1 MDSTRNDCKPVAV
14 LPEDSASLLSEVL
27 PSAEVIE
34 NVPLPDAD
42 IGAGGPSAEVLGTM
56 RRDEPSSSQPAD
68 VPISSTGE
76 RGKGLAEDGCETGS
90 NLDPNE
96 VRILSEGFTCFEVRL
111 EGSSRTIVV
120 PMDRDLL
127 LNTEG
132 VVPSLGPIFSDVEG
146 RTLETLD
153 GVALSMGIADLTL
166 RTIIL
171 EIETAR
177 RKERRK
183 AIFKKMERKYHEYR
197 SKHREICMQFGGS
210 GNFQAL
216 QDELKEKYDE
226 LVKVI
231 GKCSVLEGALRDKEE
246 ELKVIKGVEAQCV
259 DLQAQVISLR
269 AELEKSLFKV
279 DALGGELA
287 GRTVDL
293 EKSESDR
300 LATLR
305 QVEALEAVI
314 RVLHLERVSDLET
327 ARFRE
332 EQLDERIGELEKILD
347 WMFRFLSHFYSKCS
361 RK

>member
-166 RTIIL
+166 RVSFLTFL
-171 EIETAR
+171 VSVVS
-177 RKERRK
+177 
-183 AIFKKMERKYHEYR
+183 MP
-197 SKHREICMQFGGS
+197 C
-210 GNFQAL
+210 AL
-216 QDELKEKYDE
+216 FLFFCLT
-226 LVKVI
+226 LVFFSSFFLDHYL
-231 GKCSVLEGALRDKEE
+231 GDRDCSSEG
-246 ELKVIKGVEAQCV
+246 EA
-259 DLQAQVISLR
+259 
-269 AELEKSLFKV
+269 
-279 DALGGELA
+279 
-287 GRTVDL
+287 
-293 EKSESDR
+293 
-300 LATLR
+300 
-305 QVEALEAVI
+305 
-314 RVLHLERVSDLET
+314 
-327 ARFRE
+327 
-332 EQLDERIGELEKILD
+332 
-347 WMFRFLSHFYSKCS
+347 
-361 RK
+361 

>member
-1 MDSTRNDCKPVAV
+1 
-14 LPEDSASLLSEVL
+14 
-27 PSAEVIE
+27 
-34 NVPLPDAD
+34 
-42 IGAGGPSAEVLGTM
+42 
-56 RRDEPSSSQPAD
+56 
-68 VPISSTGE
+68 
-76 RGKGLAEDGCETGS
+76 
-90 NLDPNE
+90 
-96 VRILSEGFTCFEVRL
+96 
-111 EGSSRTIVV
+111 
-120 PMDRDLL
+120 
-127 LNTEG
+127 
-132 VVPSLGPIFSDVEG
+132 
-146 RTLETLD
+146 
-153 GVALSMGIADLTL
+153 
-166 RTIIL
+166 
-171 EIETAR
+171 
-177 RKERRK
+177 
-183 AIFKKMERKYHEYR
+183 
-197 SKHREICMQFGGS
+197 MQFGGS

-231 GKCSVLEGALRDKEE
+231 GKCSVLEGALREKEE

-314 RVLHLERVSDLET
+314 RVLHIERVSDLET

-332 EQLDERIGELEKILD
+332 EQLDERIGELEKEASVLNERVIALEAEK
-347 WMFRFLSHFYSKCS
+347 S
-361 RK
+361 